1 MLSKSYKQLVTVDS
15 ANLNNEAVLIN
26 KKSLVILSLF
36 HAMLA
41 VVVGILIGYYGL
53 PFVSS
58 DNISYD
64 TDHIQRLIKSEIK
77 HDNLRN
83 NLKILTEKPHV
94 AGSRQDEKVLV
105 DFVFSRLKESLDHV
119 EISSYDV
126 LLSYPNKTN
135 PNYMALLSSEGKVQ
149 KKSKSKEPPLTLDE
163 NDPYVIDGFN
173 SYSPAGHV
181 IGNLIY
187 VNFAKVEDFEF
198 LKKQSI
204 DCDNMICI
212 ARYGRIFRG
221 DKATNAQLYGCIGLV
236 IFSDPL
242 NYGGYDKHSWDPDVN
257 DSNSYPNTWW
267 LPKTGFQRG
276 SLHMGGDPETMFYP
290 SLNITYRD
298 EPNHLPQIPVQP
310 ISFYD
315 AYSFLSILGG
325 DEAPESWQGGFNFTY
340 KVGGKFAEPYTTS
353 RVELHVGNYVER
365 KTIHNVIGYIYGEL
379 EPDRYVLFGN
389 HRDAWEFGGA
399 DPSSGTAV
407 LLETARAIGKVM
419 KETKWRP
426 KRTIMFCNWGAEEH
440 GLIGST
446 EWVEEY
452 EKKLIQRA
460 VAYINIDIAVQGNA
474 TFRASATPTLY
485 QLLFDT
491 TKDIPNPNEE
501 EIKQGRLSVFDT
513 WLHVH
518 PDDQSQNNP
527 WVRMLGSGSDYTM
540 FVQRAGV
547 ASIDMRYTFDHYIS
561 SYPVYHSLH
570 DSFEYFEKFLD
581 PGFKYSF
588 AMAQIS
594 ADLIIK
600 LSSYKIL
607 PLSPIDYAYKLHRMY
622 LKLEKN
628 YGTKL
633 ESVGISLE
641 NLSSCI
647 EKLESSIITFNK
659 TLAFYNDNKNS
670 IRLRQLNDKLF
681 YLDRAFLD
689 FTGIPGREKFR
700 HVVFAPGK
708 HDSYSGSG
716 FPGVI
721 DAIFE
726 AERGASYE
734 KVKKQ
739 ISVLCV
745 HILAAANVLE

>member
-1 MLSKSYKQLVTVDS
+1 MLPKKYKQLVTDKS
-15 ANLNNEAVLIN
+15 TYLTNETVSIN
-26 KKSLVILSLF
+26 KVSLVLLSIF
-36 HAMLA
+36 HAVLA

-53 PFVSS
+53 RFVNS
-58 DNISYD
+58 DNVSD
-64 TDHIQRLIKSEIK
+64 DLSNFQRLIKSEIK
-77 HDNLRN
+77 HENIRN
-83 NLKILTEKPHV
+83 NLKVLTEKPHV
-94 AGSRQDEKVLV
+94 AGSIQDEKVLV
-105 DFVFSRLKESLDHV
+105 DFVFSSLYESLENV

-135 PNYMALLSSEGKVQ
+135 RNYIALLSNEGKIQ
-149 KKSKSKEPPLTLDE
+149 IKSKSEEPPLTSGED
-163 NDPYVIDGFN
+163 DPYVIDGFN

-181 IGNLIY
+181 HGNLIY

-198 LKKQSI
+198 LKNQTI
-204 DCDNMICI
+204 ECRNMICI
-212 ARYGRIFRG
+212 ARYGQIFRG
-221 DKATNAQLYGCIGLV
+221 DKATNAQFYGCIGLV

-242 NYGGYDKHSWDPDVN
+242 NYGGYNKHSWYPGLN
-257 DSNSYPNTWW
+257 DSNGYPNTWW

-290 SLNITYRD
+290 SLNVTYRD

-310 ISFYD
+310 ISFLD

-325 DEAPESWQGGFNFTY
+325 KEAPENWQGGFNFTY
-340 KVGGKFAEPYTTS
+340 KVGGMFVEPYTTS
-353 RVELHVGNYVER
+353 KVELHVGNYVVR
-365 KTIHNVIGYIYGEL
+365 KTIHNVIGYIYGEY

-419 KETKWRP
+419 KQTSWRP

-485 QLLFDT
+485 QLLYDT
-491 TKDIPNPNEE
+491 TKNIPNPNKDEV
-501 EIKQGRLSVFDT
+501 KQGRLSVYDT

-518 PDDQSQNNP
+518 PDELKINP

-547 ASIDMRYTFDHYIS
+547 ASIDMRYTFDHFIS

-581 PGFKYSF
+581 PGFEYSF
-588 AMAQIS
+588 AMAEIS
-594 ADLIIK
+594 VDLLIK
-600 LSSYKIL
+600 LSSSKIL
-607 PLSPIDYAYKLHRMY
+607 PLNPIDYAYKLHKMH
-622 LKLEKN
+622 LKLKN
-628 YGTKL
+628 NFGKKL
-633 ESVGISLE
+633 EAVGISLE
-641 NLSSCI
+641 NLNFCI
-647 EKLESSIITFNK
+647 ERLKASIINFNK
-659 TLAFYNDNKNS
+659 TYNKHINS
-670 IRLRQLNDKLF
+670 IQLRQLNDKLF

-716 FPGVI
+716 FPGVLDSI
-721 DAIFE
+721 YE
-726 AERGASYE
+726 AEHGASYE

-739 ISVLCV
+739 LSVLCV